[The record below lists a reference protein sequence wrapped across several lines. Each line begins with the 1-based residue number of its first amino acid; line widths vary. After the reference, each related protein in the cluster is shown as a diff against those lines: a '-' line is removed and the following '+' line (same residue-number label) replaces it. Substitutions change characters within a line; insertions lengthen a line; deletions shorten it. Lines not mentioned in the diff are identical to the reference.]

1 VTPLSHPLHGPSP
14 ERVHLAN
21 APLERV
27 LAVVRFPPI
36 AAISDD
42 LFVTR
47 FQEAIRDRYPIGHK
61 AESVGF
67 SVGPDGVQAL
77 SPDPFWRFRDLDEVW
92 MVSLGPNFVG
102 LETTRYTTREDF
114 LGRFQQ
120 VFAAAS
126 EHIRPARRDRI
137 GVRYID
143 RISGDPLARLVDLIH
158 PSFLGLLSTDFAPH
172 TPLGVSDFTVTARA
186 ERRVRVRSA
195 RLPPGATVDPNAV
208 PPIDDESWVLD
219 IDAAT
224 QKSAPWTEANIIDE
238 TAELADLAHR
248 MFRWAIKPAF
258 IQTFGGPDASSA
270 L

>member
-1 VTPLSHPLHGPSP
+1 MSHPLLGPSP
-14 ERVHLAN
+14 ARVHLAN
-21 APLERV
+21 SPLVRV
-27 LAVVRFPPI
+27 LAVVRFPTI
-36 AAISDD
+36 AAISND
-42 LFVTR
+42 LFVTG
-47 FQEAIRDRYPIGHK
+47 FQEAIRGHYPIGQK

-67 SVGPDGVQAL
+67 SIGPEGAQPL
-77 SPDPFWRFRDLDEVW
+77 SPDPFWRFSDLDEVW

-114 LGRFQQ
+114 LARFQQ

-126 EHIRPARRDRI
+126 EHLKPARRDRI

-143 RISGDPLARLVDLIH
+143 RISGAPLAHLVDLIH

-172 TPLGVSDFTVTARA
+172 TSLGVSDFTVTAPA

-195 RLPPGATVDPNAV
+195 RLPPGATIDPIAL

-224 QKSAPWTEANIIDE
+224 QRPATWTEPNIMDE

-248 MFRWAIKPAF
+248 MFRWAIKPQF
-258 IQTFGGPDASSA
+258 IQTFGAPDATSD